1 MRFSL
6 AEARS
11 DKDDKKI
18 LWSMQLKDMLDIKIN
33 NNNMMVV
40 TFTQNLKDNPTKPT
54 RIELQCSYAPDIKD
68 LVHDYLVAQ
77 KKRVGQKH
85 RLREE
90 QII

>member
-40 TFTQNLKDNPTKPT
+40 TFTQNLKDHP
-54 RIELQCSYAPDIKD
+54 
-68 LVHDYLVAQ
+68 
-77 KKRVGQKH
+77 
-85 RLREE
+85 
-90 QII
+90 